1 MYEVYE
7 EDYDESEFEY
17 DYDGED
23 PNEEDDYFAETE
35 KRNGND
41 DGDEDDDRPKRKKE
55 KDAEVRVD
63 PYRFLRKAC
72 PVEKAA
78 IPGCNMNDTMQRH
91 IENYLAENK
100 EMSLNYFLSVSEP
113 LINLEVSAFEVR
125 YRVKGCFD
133 DLKSAYLNGIMKALQ
148 KYDVK
153 KEKVFFDYAKQ
164 YGETEMHDFVR
175 TCYCRHSVPSKYQY
189 KRLRDVM
196 QFYRE
201 YGSRSDDEA
210 IEKIAQ
216 AAEVPPEE
224 ARQYLLAGDRN
235 SRFVDYYNMGP
246 DPEDEEKVLFCDD
259 LVGDYTWD
267 PETVFFA
274 TMRADAV
281 MEAYDSLTYREKEM
295 VAMDLAFCSE
305 CLQPE
310 MITNKKG
317 EREPKPLHANSY
329 VGIAEAFEMEDGN
342 WAKHIIDGA
351 YDKMR
356 KQLIVSDAFDVGA
369 C

>member
-7 EDYDESEFEY
+7 EDYDESEYDY

-23 PNEEDDYFAETE
+23 PDEEDDYFAETE
-35 KRNGND
+35 NG
-41 DGDEDDDRPKRKKE
+41 DGDEDDRPKRKKE
-55 KDAEVRVD
+55 KDEEVRVD
-63 PYRFLRKAC
+63 PYSFLRKAC
-72 PVEKAA
+72 PVEKAT

-91 IENYLAENK
+91 IENYLADGK
-100 EMSLNYFLSVSEP
+100 EMSLNYFFSVSEP
-113 LINLEVSAFEVR
+113 LINLAVSAFEVR
-125 YRVKGCFD
+125 YHVKGCFE
-133 DLKSAYLNGIMKALQ
+133 DLKGTYLNGIMKALQ

-153 KEKVFFDYAKQ
+153 KEKVFFDYAKH
-164 YGETEMHDFVR
+164 YGKTEMHEFVR
-175 TCYCRHSVPSKYQY
+175 TSYCRHSVPSKYQY
-189 KRLRDVM
+189 KKLRDVM
-196 QFYRE
+196 RFYRE

-210 IEKIAQ
+210 IERIAQ
-216 AAEVPPEE
+216 AAEVSPEE
-224 ARQYLLAGDRN
+224 ALKYLLAGDRN
-235 SRFVDYYNMGP
+235 NRFVDYYHMGP
-246 DPEDEEKVLFCDD
+246 DPDAEDEDLTCED
-259 LVGDYTWD
+259 LVGDHALN

-295 VAMDLAFCSE
+295 VAMDLSFCSE

-317 EREPKPLHANSY
+317 EREPKPPHANSY
-329 VGIAEAFEMEDGN
+329 VSIAEAFEMEDGN

-356 KQLIVSDAFDVGA
+356 KRLMKSEYFRE
-369 C
+369 

>member
-7 EDYDESEFEY
+7 EDYDESEYEY

-23 PNEEDDYFAETE
+23 PDEEDDYFAETE
-35 KRNGND
+35 NGDGND
-41 DGDEDDDRPKRKKE
+41 EGDGEEDDDRPKRKKE
-55 KDAEVRVD
+55 KDEEVRVA

-72 PVEKAA
+72 PVEKAT

-91 IENYLAENK
+91 IENYLAEKK
-100 EMSLNYFLSVSEP
+100 ETSLNYFLSVSEP

-125 YRVKGCFD
+125 YHVMGCFE

-196 QFYRE
+196 RFYRE

-216 AAEVPPEE
+216 AAEIPPEE
-224 ARQYLLAGDRN
+224 ALKYLLAGDRN
-235 SRFVDYYNMGP
+235 NRFVDYYNMGP
-246 DPEDEEKVLFCDD
+246 DPDEEDAYYSCED
-259 LVGDYTWD
+259 LVGDYSWNPD
-267 PETVFFA
+267 TVFFA

-281 MEAYDSLTYREKEM
+281 MEAYDALTYREKEM
-295 VAMDLAFCSE
+295 VAMDLSFCSE

-329 VGIAEAFEMEDGN
+329 VSIAEEFEMEDGN

-351 YDKMR
+351 YDKIRM
-356 KQLIVSDAFDVGA
+356 QLLASEYFKN
-369 C
+369 